1 MIQSSCTYSFEEIED
16 ILEHTTWPDKKKVD
30 TLLQMDCSMYTN
42 LGTDSLRSEK
52 DEVTNK
58 SRKIYEAIQ
67 KVDHAMGSSFLILMD
82 KL

>member
-1 MIQSSCTYSFEEIED
+1 MVQSDCKYSFKD
-16 ILEHTTWPDKKKVD
+16 VKNILEHTTWPDKKKVD

-52 DEVTNK
+52 EEVTNK